1 MTSTLATST
10 SLASSFAPRRNFF
23 FTVSLPSNTVPRF
36 SEPAP
41 AQSSSCDVG
50 SRFGLRLREFRRA
63 RKITQLQM
71 AVDFGIDR
79 SFISDVENGKK
90 SISLRMLEIL
100 ALGLNV
106 SLSELLTGL

>member
-1 MTSTLATST
+1 MTSTFATST
-10 SLASSFAPRRNFF
+10 SLASSFPHRRNFF
-23 FTVSLPSNTVPRF
+23 TAAQVSQPQPMPVTQ
-36 SEPAP
+36 PALG
-41 AQSSSCDVG
+41 DVG
-50 SRFGLRLREFRRA
+50 SRFGLRLREFRRC
-63 RKITQLQM
+63 RKITQIQM

-90 SISLRMLEIL
+90 SISLRLLEVI